1 LQKICERNLSIKFLE
16 PTTFLEASAL
26 LTEYGDEAKV
36 IAGGVSVTLMLQQK
50 LIAPSVLVSLGK
62 ISGGDF
68 VRLESDGLHIG
79 ALAKLHDLERSQIVR
94 EFCPALAHTFS
105 VVGNVRVRNQATLGG
120 NLSAAD
126 YAADPPSMLTALDA
140 RVQVQGPEEKREIPL
155 REFFLGFY
163 TTALEPAEI
172 LTEIIIPQPVRAAY
186 FKYTSISAEGRPC
199 VAVGVAADFD
209 SGLCKDLRIAVGAA
223 VETPQRIADAEAM
236 ARGQTLTDELVAA
249 IAEEYSLTLD
259 PLTDVRG
266 SAWYRRE
273 MIRVF
278 VKRALEEVRNG
289 NR

>member
-1 LQKICERNLSIKFLE
+1 MTKINFLE
-16 PTTFLEASAL
+16 PANFSEASAL
-26 LTEYGDEAKV
+26 LVEHGDEAKV

-50 LIAPSVLVSLGK
+50 LIAPSVLVSLGR
-62 ISGGDF
+62 IDDGDF
-68 VRLESDGLHIG
+68 IRLESDGLHIG

-120 NLSAAD
+120 NLSVAD

-140 RVQVQGPEEKREIPL
+140 RVQVQGVEKKRVIPL
-155 REFFLGFY
+155 HEFFLGFY
-163 TTALEPAEI
+163 TTALEPTEI
-172 LTEIIIPQPVRAAY
+172 LTEIIIPKPARAAY

-209 SGLCKDLRIAVGAA
+209 SDLCKDLRIAVGAA
-223 VETPQRIADAEAM
+223 VETPQRIESAEAM

-249 IAEEYSLTLD
+249 IANEYSLMLD

-266 SAWYRRE
+266 SAWYRRG